1 MHLLKRKA
9 ANKTLRRAICF
20 LMVFVLLAF
29 ELSAFAVA
37 APASSAKK
45 TAAQILETGVYRIKN
60 LQTGKFMDFYD
71 VVYDRLGTA
80 YLDDENGGLGQEIYV
95 EKQEDG
101 TYVLY
106 PQSEDGEYALSA
118 KDGTGQG
125 AKLAK
130 SKKISKK
137 EYFDIYAA
145 VGSGYTI
152 SPAYFS
158 DNTVLVAS
166 SKKTKYN
173 DNYIELEKYSA
184 TKNQRWSFE
193 PVAID
198 GISLAYSKTT
208 VKLYSVGTLY
218 ATLTPYNFTSSAVT
232 WKSSNE
238 KLLVIDKNGTYCA
251 LKPGTVTVTALCEG
265 KRASCEITISTV
277 SAFTWYSQH
286 NVSGSDWDGT
296 GLSNLYFSSG
306 GARKKF
312 AVDKSGGKDWLEE
325 GCYLTSIAMVL
336 HNMGATLE
344 TGYDLRSGQTN
355 NLPADPYTVALA
367 NSGNI
372 GVRNAKS
379 VMYGNP
385 ILVSRSKIES
395 RFKVDGR
402 AIESSVSYDVSNKAI
417 KEALD
422 EHPEGVIVY
431 FSKYSGRQTHYIVF
445 TKCLNPTE
453 KNPANYRFEVCDS
466 AAYNASQG
474 DHVPFEECISYVS
487 RGQKYRMSN
496 AVSILT
502 FDVVK

>member
-1 MHLLKRKA
+1 MYLLKRKA
-9 ANKTLRRAICF
+9 ANKALKQALCF
-20 LMVFVLLAF
+20 LMVFVMLVF
-29 ELSAFAVA
+29 ELSVFALA

-45 TAAQILETGVYRIKN
+45 TVAQTLETGVYRIRN
-60 LQTGKFMDFYD
+60 LQTGKYMDFYD
-71 VVYDRLGTA
+71 IVYDRVGTA
-80 YLDDENGGLGQEIYV
+80 YLGDEDGGLGQDIYV
-95 EKQEDG
+95 EKQEGG
-101 TYVLY
+101 TYILY

-118 KDGTGQG
+118 KEGTSQG
-125 AKLAK
+125 LKLIK
-130 SKKISKK
+130 SKKISRQ
-137 EYFDIYAA
+137 EQFDIYTAGN
-145 VGSGYTI
+145 GSYTI
-152 SPAYFS
+152 SPAYS
-158 DNTVLVAS
+158 SENTVLVAS
-166 SKKTKYN
+166 SKKTKYD
-173 DNYIELEKYSA
+173 DNYIELEKYST
-184 TKNQRWSFE
+184 TKNQKWSFE

-251 LKPGTVTVTALCEG
+251 LKPGVVTVTAICEG
-265 KRASCEITISTV
+265 KKASCEVTISTV

-296 GLSNLYFSSG
+296 GLADLYFSSG

-312 AVDKSGGKDWLEE
+312 AVDKNGGSDWLEE
-325 GCYLTSIAMVL
+325 GCYLVSIAMVL

-344 TGYDLRSGQTN
+344 NGHDLRSGQTN

-367 NSGNI
+367 NSGNV
-372 GVRNAKS
+372 GVRNAKN

-402 AIESSVSYDVSNKAI
+402 AIKSSVSYDVSNKAI

-431 FSKYSGRQTHYIVF
+431 FSKYGNRQTHYIVF

-453 KNPANYRFEVCDS
+453 KNPANYKFEVCDS
-466 AAYNASQG
+466 AAYNSAQG
-474 DHVPFEECISYVS
+474 DHVPFEECTSYIS
-487 RGQKYRMSN
+487 RGQGYRMSN

-502 FDVVK
+502 FDVVR